1 MKSFPLSHDTLSSEH
16 HPITNFNNPVWTP
29 PAKHNGQIGTEKIF
43 EIFELSVSMGKMNP
57 NLVSA
62 SQNKC
67 KKRKKDFEIGE
78 I

>member
-1 MKSFPLSHDTLSSEH
+1 M
-16 HPITNFNNPVWTP
+16 
-29 PAKHNGQIGTEKIF
+29 HNGQIGTEKIF

-78 I
+78 IWTPDALKMT

>member
-1 MKSFPLSHDTLSSEH
+1 MRSIPNGLATQSTKKTLMKLP
-16 HPITNFNNPVWTP
+16 
-29 PAKHNGQIGTEKIF
+29 KHNGIIGTVNISK
-43 EIFELSVSMGKMNP
+43 IFELSVSMDRMNP
-57 NLVSA
+57 NLVNA

>member
-1 MKSFPLSHDTLSSEH
+1 MRNGLRVCL
-16 HPITNFNNPVWTP
+16 
-29 PAKHNGQIGTEKIF
+29 HNGQIGTEKIF